1 MIKKRVIAGSA
12 KDYPLIT
19 TFSRNYNWDME
30 TTLDMVL
37 QVMRDV
43 KIHIK
48 FNISENDFLEHV
60 SVIIADIAD
69 IVGLD
74 LDCYQ
79 LLDEISV
86 DSVALC
92 KKYKDVG
99 VFKELGE
106 DGDWSYSGH
115 YITSKQL
122 IILVED

>member
-1 MIKKRVIAGSA
+1 
-12 KDYPLIT
+12 
-19 TFSRNYNWDME
+19 ME